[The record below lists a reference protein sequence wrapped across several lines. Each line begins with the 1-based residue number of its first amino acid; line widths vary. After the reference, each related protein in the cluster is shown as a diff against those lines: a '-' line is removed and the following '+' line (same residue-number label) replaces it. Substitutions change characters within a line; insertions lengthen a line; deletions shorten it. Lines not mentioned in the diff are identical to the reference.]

1 MQRHTSSQSSM
12 ESSESGQLSGESTE
26 RNREEYA
33 MMADLPKVKPVLQR
47 EQHRHVGQTPNLPSG
62 RQELFKP
69 ASHSLSKHPS
79 REWLDDSGDLERNHI
94 EWHNGSSGR
103 LSRTHS
109 STSLQMQRPHSPTI
123 EEEASPWRAQHS
135 SSLEQMQPDLLNFK
149 KGWMSKLDEN
159 GEWKKHWFVL
169 TDAGLRY
176 YRDSGAEEKDD
187 LDGEVDLKSCVKV
200 SEFDVEKNYGFQIQ
214 TREAVVTLSAMTAG
228 IRRNWIEVLRKSVR
242 PSSSPDLTQLPEGSS
257 DKENSRSLASTHR
270 PPSRHGD
277 AGSEITTS
285 SVRRFDCV
293 ELSPVPVPSSPL
305 PATQREAGEGQ
316 GREHAQWQEER
327 SRDVTS
333 STWEQVLSRKGPGVG
348 SDPRIRAE
356 EEIEKKWAE
365 FERLPLK
372 EMSLLPMGSRS
383 SHPANEALQREVVRG
398 DVFQFANTI
407 NKCKFTLHLD
417 DSPTDEAAAGAFS
430 GRRVWWGEGG
440 GGSCGREATCGRSL
454 QAMERAHKQV
464 LEELQKQHTRE
475 TRELERDR
483 DRVLREETQDTAQV
497 METLKKAHKE
507 ELEREVEKAKR
518 LGGGSANTQT
528 LRTQQ
533 QLETQALQRELS
545 GLSERYS
552 QKCLELNRAEQSNGE
567 REKDITRKESE
578 LEQLRKENQD
588 LQARLTEEI
597 SRMHSIVTGQ
607 GSEGVSH
614 NNQDRPS
621 CELEVLL
628 RVKENEVQYLH
639 KEISC
644 LRNELQF
651 LNTEKQSA
659 CERYKEVHGEL
670 SGMKRRSEREI
681 QSLREHLRLAMV
693 ALQEGQK
700 LGNSLEH

>member
-1 MQRHTSSQSSM
+1 MT
-12 ESSESGQLSGESTE
+12 
-26 RNREEYA
+26 
-33 MMADLPKVKPVLQR
+33 
-47 EQHRHVGQTPNLPSG
+47 
-62 RQELFKP
+62 
-69 ASHSLSKHPS
+69 
-79 REWLDDSGDLERNHI
+79 
-94 EWHNGSSGR
+94 
-103 LSRTHS
+103 
-109 STSLQMQRPHSPTI
+109 
-123 EEEASPWRAQHS
+123 
-135 SSLEQMQPDLLNFK
+135 PDLLNFK

-242 PSSSPDLTQLPEGSS
+242 PSSSPDLTQLPDSSS
-257 DKENSRSLASTHR
+257 DKENSRSLASTRR
-270 PPSRHGD
+270 PPSRHAD
-277 AGSEITTS
+277 TGSEITTS
-285 SVRRFDCV
+285 AVRRFDCV

-372 EMSLLPMGSRS
+372 EMRSLLPMGSRS
-383 SHPANEALQREVVRG
+383 SHPANEALQREVASLRQQLERLQG
-398 DVFQFANTI
+398 
-407 NKCKFTLHLD
+407 
-417 DSPTDEAAAGAFS
+417 GGWGG
-430 GRRVWWGEGG
+430 GRVG
-440 GGSCGREATCGRSL
+440 GGSCGRDATCGRSL
-454 QAMERAHKQV
+454 QAMERAHKRA
-464 LEELQKQHTRE
+464 LEELQKQHARE

-497 METLKKAHKE
+497 METLKKAHRE

-518 LGGGSANTQT
+518 LGGGGANTQT

-545 GLSERYS
+545 SLSERYS
-552 QKCLELNRAEQSNGE
+552 QKCLELNRAEQSNCE

-597 SRMHSIVTGQ
+597 SRMRSIVTGQ

-614 NNQDRPS
+614 DNQDRPS
-621 CELEVLL
+621 CELEVGQEEGRRQVVESTSTITSLSTY
-628 RVKENEVQYLH
+628 NND
-639 KEISC
+639 IGGTC
-644 LRNELQF
+644 LMFE
-651 LNTEKQSA
+651 
-659 CERYKEVHGEL
+659 
-670 SGMKRRSEREI
+670 
-681 QSLREHLRLAMV
+681 
-693 ALQEGQK
+693 
-700 LGNSLEH
+700 

>member
-1 MQRHTSSQSSM
+1 
-12 ESSESGQLSGESTE
+12 
-26 RNREEYA
+26 
-33 MMADLPKVKPVLQR
+33 
-47 EQHRHVGQTPNLPSG
+47 
-62 RQELFKP
+62 
-69 ASHSLSKHPS
+69 
-79 REWLDDSGDLERNHI
+79 
-94 EWHNGSSGR
+94 
-103 LSRTHS
+103 
-109 STSLQMQRPHSPTI
+109 
-123 EEEASPWRAQHS
+123 
-135 SSLEQMQPDLLNFK
+135 
-149 KGWMSKLDEN
+149 MSKLDEN

-242 PSSSPDLTQLPEGSS
+242 PSSSPDLTQLPDSSS

-285 SVRRFDCV
+285 VRRFDCV
-293 ELSPVPVPSSPL
+293 ELSPVPIPSSPL

-372 EMSLLPMGSRS
+372 EMRSLLPMGSRS
-383 SHPANEALQREVVRG
+383 SHPANEALQREVASLRQQLERLQG
-398 DVFQFANTI
+398 GG
-407 NKCKFTLHLD
+407 C
-417 DSPTDEAAAGAFS
+417 GG
-430 GRRVWWGEGG
+430 GRVG

-464 LEELQKQHTRE
+464 LEELQKQHARE

-483 DRVLREETQDTAQV
+483 DRVLREETQDTAKV

-507 ELEREVEKAKR
+507 ELEREVEK
-518 LGGGSANTQT
+518 LVIIYFV
-528 LRTQQ
+528 
-533 QLETQALQRELS
+533 LS
-545 GLSERYS
+545 
-552 QKCLELNRAEQSNGE
+552 Q
-567 REKDITRKESE
+567 
-578 LEQLRKENQD
+578 
-588 LQARLTEEI
+588 
-597 SRMHSIVTGQ
+597 
-607 GSEGVSH
+607 
-614 NNQDRPS
+614 
-621 CELEVLL
+621 VLL

>member
-47 EQHRHVGQTPNLPSG
+47 ERLRHVGQTPNLPSG

-103 LSRTHS
+103 LSRAHS
-109 STSLQMQRPHSPTI
+109 STSLQTQRPHSPTI

-372 EMSLLPMGSRS
+372 EMRSLLPMGSRS
-383 SHPANEALQREVVRG
+383 SHPANEALQREVASLRQQLERLQGGGCGGGGGGGV
-398 DVFQFANTI
+398 
-407 NKCKFTLHLD
+407 
-417 DSPTDEAAAGAFS
+417 
-430 GRRVWWGEGG
+430 G

-464 LEELQKQHTRE
+464 LEELQKQHARE

-597 SRMHSIVTGQ
+597 SRMRSIVTGQ

-659 CERYKEVHGEL
+659 CERYQEVHGEL

>member
-1 MQRHTSSQSSM
+1 
-12 ESSESGQLSGESTE
+12 
-26 RNREEYA
+26 
-33 MMADLPKVKPVLQR
+33 
-47 EQHRHVGQTPNLPSG
+47 
-62 RQELFKP
+62 
-69 ASHSLSKHPS
+69 
-79 REWLDDSGDLERNHI
+79 
-94 EWHNGSSGR
+94 
-103 LSRTHS
+103 
-109 STSLQMQRPHSPTI
+109 
-123 EEEASPWRAQHS
+123 
-135 SSLEQMQPDLLNFK
+135 
-149 KGWMSKLDEN
+149 MSKLDEN

-242 PSSSPDLTQLPEGSS
+242 PSSSPDLTQLPDSSS

-327 SRDVTS
+327 SRDMTS

-372 EMSLLPMGSRS
+372 EMRSLLPMGSRS
-383 SHPANEALQREVVRG
+383 SHPANEALQREVASLRQQLERLQG
-398 DVFQFANTI
+398 
-407 NKCKFTLHLD
+407 
-417 DSPTDEAAAGAFS
+417 GGWGG
-430 GRRVWWGEGG
+430 GRVG
-440 GGSCGREATCGRSL
+440 GGSCGREAMCGRSL
-454 QAMERAHKQV
+454 QAMERAHKQA
-464 LEELQKQHTRE
+464 LEELQKQHARE

-483 DRVLREETQDTAQV
+483 DRVLREETQDTAQGQGSKLCIDV
-497 METLKKAHKE
+497 ISTPIQGYLLFEACDVRMEQSTP
-507 ELEREVEKAKR
+507 
-518 LGGGSANTQT
+518 
-528 LRTQQ
+528 

-552 QKCLELNRAEQSNGE
+552 QKCLELNRAEQSNCE
-567 REKDITRKESE
+567 REKGIARKESE

-597 SRMHSIVTGQ
+597 SRMRSVVTGQ

-614 NNQDRPS
+614 DNQDRPS

-628 RVKENEVQYLH
+628 RVKENELQYLH

-651 LNTEKQSA
+651 LNTVLVHCVFVCRHKGLFSSVDGLADNVTNDA
-659 CERYKEVHGEL
+659 CVSMWPEDMHYN
-670 SGMKRRSEREI
+670 SDRSD
-681 QSLREHLRLAMV
+681 
-693 ALQEGQK
+693 
-700 LGNSLEH
+700 N

>member
-1 MQRHTSSQSSM
+1 
-12 ESSESGQLSGESTE
+12 
-26 RNREEYA
+26 
-33 MMADLPKVKPVLQR
+33 
-47 EQHRHVGQTPNLPSG
+47 
-62 RQELFKP
+62 
-69 ASHSLSKHPS
+69 
-79 REWLDDSGDLERNHI
+79 
-94 EWHNGSSGR
+94 
-103 LSRTHS
+103 
-109 STSLQMQRPHSPTI
+109 
-123 EEEASPWRAQHS
+123 
-135 SSLEQMQPDLLNFK
+135 
-149 KGWMSKLDEN
+149 MSKLDEN

-242 PSSSPDLTQLPEGSS
+242 PSSSPDLTQLPDSSS
-257 DKENSRSLASTHR
+257 DKENSRSLASSRR

-277 AGSEITTS
+277 AGSEFTTS
-285 SVRRFDCV
+285 TVRRFDCV

-356 EEIEKKWAE
+356 EEIERKWVE

-372 EMSLLPMGSRS
+372 EMRSLLPMGSRS
-383 SHPANEALQREVVRG
+383 SHPANEALQREVASLRQQLERLQG
-398 DVFQFANTI
+398 
-407 NKCKFTLHLD
+407 
-417 DSPTDEAAAGAFS
+417 GGWGG
-430 GRRVWWGEGG
+430 GRMG

-454 QAMERAHKQV
+454 QAMERAHKRA
-464 LEELQKQHTRE
+464 LEELQKQHARE

-483 DRVLREETQDTAQV
+483 DRVLREETQDTAQGQRSQV
-497 METLKKAHKE
+497 YIL
-507 ELEREVEKAKR
+507 
-518 LGGGSANTQT
+518 SCP
-528 LRTQQ
+528 LR
-533 QLETQALQRELS
+533 LETQALQRELS

-567 REKDITRKESE
+567 RDKDITHKEGE

-597 SRMHSIVTGQ
+597 SRMRSIVTGQ

-614 NNQDRPS
+614 DNQDRLS

-651 LNTEKQSA
+651 LNTVL
-659 CERYKEVHGEL
+659 VHCAFVCRHKGL
-670 SGMKRRSEREI
+670 MF
-681 QSLREHLRLAMV
+681 
-693 ALQEGQK
+693 
-700 LGNSLEH
+700 

>member
-1 MQRHTSSQSSM
+1 MT
-12 ESSESGQLSGESTE
+12 
-26 RNREEYA
+26 
-33 MMADLPKVKPVLQR
+33 
-47 EQHRHVGQTPNLPSG
+47 
-62 RQELFKP
+62 
-69 ASHSLSKHPS
+69 
-79 REWLDDSGDLERNHI
+79 
-94 EWHNGSSGR
+94 
-103 LSRTHS
+103 
-109 STSLQMQRPHSPTI
+109 
-123 EEEASPWRAQHS
+123 
-135 SSLEQMQPDLLNFK
+135 PDLLNFK

-372 EMSLLPMGSRS
+372 EMRSLLPMGSRS
-383 SHPANEALQREVVRG
+383 SHPANEALQREVASLRQQLERLQG
-398 DVFQFANTI
+398 GG
-407 NKCKFTLHLD
+407 C
-417 DSPTDEAAAGAFS
+417 GGG
-430 GRRVWWGEGG
+430 GRVG

-464 LEELQKQHTRE
+464 LEELQKQHARE

-597 SRMHSIVTGQ
+597 SRMRSIVTGQ

-621 CELEVLL
+621 CELE
-628 RVKENEVQYLH
+628 
-639 KEISC
+639 
-644 LRNELQF
+644 
-651 LNTEKQSA
+651 EKQSA